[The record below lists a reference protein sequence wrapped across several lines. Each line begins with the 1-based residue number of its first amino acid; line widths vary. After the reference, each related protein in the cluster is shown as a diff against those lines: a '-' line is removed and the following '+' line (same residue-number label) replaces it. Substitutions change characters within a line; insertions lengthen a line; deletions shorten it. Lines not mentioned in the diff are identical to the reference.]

1 MYKKMRL
8 TDTVR
13 IAPELL
19 GEPVKNAVK
28 LALRE
33 KLEGLVDKKIGAIVA
48 IKDVIEVGEGHILA
62 GDGGVYF
69 DAVFD
74 ALTFMPEMQEIIE
87 GSVLEVVEF
96 GIFVGIGPLDGLV
109 HVSQLTDEYVSYDEK
124 NSRLITKESG
134 RAITVGD
141 RVRARIVAV
150 SLNEREPRDSK
161 IGLTMR
167 QHALGKL
174 DWLEEMRLNKQK
186 EGVEEKAKPKKRKRE
201 EKKEEKKE
209 NSKGEKTED
218 NKEEASQVEK
228 KDNSEPEG
236 V

>member
-1 MYKKMRL
+1 MYRKMRL
-8 TDTVR
+8 ADTVR

-19 GEPVKNAVK
+19 GEPVHDAVK
-28 LALRE
+28 LALRD
-33 KLEGLVDKKIGAIVA
+33 KLEGLVDKKIGAMVA
-48 IKDVIEVGEGHILA
+48 VKDVIEVGEGHILA
-62 GDGGVYF
+62 GDGGVYY

-87 GSVLEVVEF
+87 GSVVEVVEF

-109 HVSQLTDEYVSYDEK
+109 HVSQLTDEFVSYDEK

-134 RAITVGD
+134 RSVTDGD
-141 RVRARIVAV
+141 KVRARIIAV

-174 DWLEEMRLNKQK
+174 EWIEEARKPK
-186 EGVEEKAKPKKRKRE
+186 EVVEEKAKPKKKR
-201 EKKEEKKE
+201 
-209 NSKGEKTED
+209 
-218 NKEEASQVEK
+218 KEEAPRAEQ
-228 KDNSEPEG
+228 SESKPEG
-236 V
+236 T

>member
-8 TDTVR
+8 ADTVR

-19 GEPVKNAVK
+19 GAPVEAAVK
-28 LALRE
+28 IALQD
-33 KLEGLVDKKIGAIVA
+33 KLEGLVDKTIGAIVA
-48 IKDVIEVGEGHILA
+48 IIEVIEVGEGHILA
-62 GDGGVYF
+62 GNAGVYY
-69 DAVFD
+69 DAIFEAV
-74 ALTFMPEMQEIIE
+74 TFMPEIQEIIE
-87 GSVLEVVEF
+87 GTVLEVVEF

-109 HVSQLTDEYVSYDEK
+109 HVSQLTDEFVSYDEK

-174 DWLEEMRLNKQK
+174 DWLEEARQEKQK
-186 EGVEEKAKPKKRKRE
+186 EVAGETEGKAKKK
-201 EKKEEKKE
+201 KKEDTKESHSKKSDE
-209 NSKGEKTED
+209 G
-218 NKEEASQVEK
+218 K
-228 KDNSEPEG
+228 K
-236 V
+236 

>member
-8 TDTVR
+8 ADTVR

-19 GEPVKNAVK
+19 GAPVEEAVK
-28 LALRE
+28 LALRD
-33 KLEGLVDKKIGAIVA
+33 KLEGLVDKTIGAIVA
-48 IKDVIEVGEGHILA
+48 ITDVIEVGEGHILA
-62 GDGGVYF
+62 GNAGVYYDTVF
-69 DAVFD
+69 NAV
-74 ALTFMPEMQEIIE
+74 TFLPEIQEIIE
-87 GSVLEVVEF
+87 GTVLEVVEF
-96 GIFVGIGPLDGLV
+96 GVFVGIGPLDGLV
-109 HVSQLTDEYVSYDEK
+109 HVSQLTDEFVSYDEK

-174 DWLEEMRLNKQK
+174 DWLEEARMEKQK
-186 EGVEEKAKPKKRKRE
+186 ESAGETEGKAKKK
-201 EKKEEKKE
+201 KKEEAKETHSKK
-209 NSKGEKTED
+209 S
-218 NKEEASQVEK
+218 EEGK
-228 KDNSEPEG
+228 K
-236 V
+236 

>member
-8 TDTVR
+8 ADTVR

-19 GEPVKNAVK
+19 GAPVEEAVK
-28 LALRE
+28 LALRD
-33 KLEGLVDKKIGAIVA
+33 KLEGLVDKTIGAIVA
-48 IKDVIEVGEGHILA
+48 IMDVIEVGEGHILA
-62 GDGGVYF
+62 GNAGVYY

-74 ALTFMPEMQEIIE
+74 AVTFMPEIQEIIE
-87 GSVLEVVEF
+87 GTVLEVVEF
-96 GIFVGIGPLDGLV
+96 GVFVGIGPLDGLV
-109 HVSQLTDEYVSYDEK
+109 HVSQLTDEFVSYDEK

-167 QHALGKL
+167 QYALGKL
-174 DWLEEMRLNKQK
+174 DWLEEVRQEKQK
-186 EGVEEKAKPKKRKRE
+186 ESHSKKSEEGKK
-201 EKKEEKKE
+201 
-209 NSKGEKTED
+209 
-218 NKEEASQVEK
+218 
-228 KDNSEPEG
+228 
-236 V
+236 

>member
-8 TDTVR
+8 ADTVR

-19 GEPVKNAVK
+19 GAPVEEAVK
-28 LALRE
+28 LALRD
-33 KLEGLVDKKIGAIVA
+33 KLEGLVDKTIGAIVV
-48 IKDVIEVGEGHILA
+48 ITDVIEVGEGHILPGNA
-62 GDGGVYF
+62 GVFY

-74 ALTFMPEMQEIIE
+74 AVTFMPEIQEIIE
-87 GSVLEVVEF
+87 GTVLEVVEF

-109 HVSQLTDEYVSYDEK
+109 HVSQLTDEFMSYDEK

-134 RAITVGD
+134 RALTVGD

-174 DWLEEMRLNKQK
+174 DWLEEARLEQQR
-186 EGVEEKAKPKKRKRE
+186 EGAGETEEKSKKKKKDDAKEVHPKKSE
-201 EKKEEKKE
+201 EGKK
-209 NSKGEKTED
+209 
-218 NKEEASQVEK
+218 
-228 KDNSEPEG
+228 
-236 V
+236 

>member
-8 TDTVR
+8 ADTVR

-19 GEPVKNAVK
+19 GEPVEEAVK
-28 LALRE
+28 VALRD
-33 KLEGLVDKKIGAIVA
+33 KLEGLVDKTIGAIVT
-48 IKDVIEVGEGHILA
+48 IIDVNEVGEGHILA
-62 GDGGVYF
+62 GDAGVYYDAIF
-69 DAVFD
+69 DAV
-74 ALTFMPEMQEIIE
+74 TFMPELQEMIE

-134 RAITVGD
+134 RSITVGD

-174 DWLEEMRLNKQK
+174 EWLEEAR
-186 EGVEEKAKPKKRKRE
+186 KPKE
-201 EKKEEKKE
+201 EGKEKSKKKKKDDKKEDSKHKE
-209 NSKGEKTED
+209 
-218 NKEEASQVEK
+218 A
-228 KDNSEPEG
+228 
-236 V
+236 

>member
-8 TDTVR
+8 ADTVR

-19 GEPVKNAVK
+19 GSPVEEAVK
-28 LALRE
+28 LALRD
-33 KLEGLVDKKIGAIVA
+33 KLEGLVDKTIGAIAV
-48 IKDVIEVGEGHILA
+48 ITDVIEVGEGHILA
-62 GDGGVYF
+62 GNAGVFY

-74 ALTFMPEMQEIIE
+74 AVTFMPDIQEIIE
-87 GSVLEVVEF
+87 GTVLEVVEF

-109 HVSQLTDEYVSYDEK
+109 HVSQLTDEFMSYDEK

-134 RAITVGD
+134 RALTVGD

-174 DWLEEMRLNKQK
+174 DWLEEARLEQQK
-186 EGVEEKAKPKKRKRE
+186 EGAGETEGKSKKKKKDDTKEGRPKKSDE
-201 EKKEEKKE
+201 GKK
-209 NSKGEKTED
+209 
-218 NKEEASQVEK
+218 
-228 KDNSEPEG
+228 
-236 V
+236 

>member
-8 TDTVR
+8 ADTVR

-19 GEPVKNAVK
+19 GEPLEEAVK
-28 LALRE
+28 LALRD
-33 KLEGLVDKKIGAIVA
+33 KLEGLVDKKIGAMVA
-48 IKDVIEVGEGHILA
+48 ILDIFEVGEGHILA
-62 GDGGVYF
+62 GDAGVYY

-74 ALTFMPEMQEIIE
+74 ALTFMPELQEIIE

-109 HVSQLTDEYVSYDEK
+109 HVSQLTDEFVSYDEK

-134 RAITVGD
+134 RSVTVGD
-141 RVRARIVAV
+141 HVRARIVAV

-174 DWLEEMRLNKQK
+174 DWLEEART
-186 EGVEEKAKPKKRKRE
+186 AKPKEGGEEKEGKPRKK
-201 EKKEEKKE
+201 KKEEKK
-209 NSKGEKTED
+209 GEAPK
-218 NKEEASQVEK
+218 KEEEPK
-228 KDNSEPEG
+228 PEG

>member
-8 TDTVR
+8 ADTVR

-19 GEPVKNAVK
+19 GEPVEQAVM
-28 LALRE
+28 LALRD

-48 IKDVIEVGEGHILA
+48 VTDVIEVGEGHILA
-62 GDGGVYF
+62 GDGGVYY
-69 DAVFD
+69 DAVFN

-87 GSVLEVVEF
+87 GSVVEVVEF
-96 GIFVGIGPLDGLV
+96 GVFVGIGPLDGLV
-109 HVSQLTDEYVSYDEK
+109 HVSQLTDEFVNYDEK

-134 RAITVGD
+134 RSITEGD
-141 RVRARIVAV
+141 RVRARIIAV

-174 DWLEEMRLNKQK
+174 EWIEDARKPR
-186 EGVEEKAKPKKRKRE
+186 EGGEEKVKGKKK
-201 EKKEEKKE
+201 KKEETPKG
-209 NSKGEKTED
+209 SKRESKH
-218 NKEEASQVEK
+218 
-228 KDNSEPEG
+228 EG
-236 V
+236 A

>member
-8 TDTVR
+8 KDTVR

-19 GEPVKNAVK
+19 GAPVEEAVK

-33 KLEGLVDKKIGAIVA
+33 KLEGLVDKTIGAIVA
-48 IKDVIEVGEGHILA
+48 ITDVIEVGEGHILA
-62 GDGGVYF
+62 GNAGVFYDVDF
-69 DAVFD
+69 DAV
-74 ALTFMPEMQEIIE
+74 TFMPEIQEIIE
-87 GSVLEVVEF
+87 GTVLEVVEF

-109 HVSQLTDEYVSYDEK
+109 HVSQLTDEFMSYDEK

-134 RAITVGD
+134 RALTVGD

-174 DWLEEMRLNKQK
+174 DWLEEARLEKQREGAGETEGKSKKKKKDDAK
-186 EGVEEKAKPKKRKRE
+186 ESSPKKSE
-201 EKKEEKKE
+201 EGKK
-209 NSKGEKTED
+209 
-218 NKEEASQVEK
+218 
-228 KDNSEPEG
+228 
-236 V
+236 

>member
-8 TDTVR
+8 ADTVR

-19 GEPVKNAVK
+19 GAPVEAAVK
-28 LALRE
+28 IALQD
-33 KLEGLVDKKIGAIVA
+33 KLEGLVDKTIGAVVA
-48 IKDVIEVGEGHILA
+48 IMEVIEVGDGHILA
-62 GDGGVYF
+62 GNAGVYY

-74 ALTFMPEMQEIIE
+74 AVTFMPEIQEIIE
-87 GSVLEVVEF
+87 GTVLEVVEF

-109 HVSQLTDEYVSYDEK
+109 HVSQLTDEFVSYDEK

-174 DWLEEMRLNKQK
+174 DWLEEARLEKQK
-186 EGVEEKAKPKKRKRE
+186 EGAGETEGKGKKK
-201 EKKEEKKE
+201 KKEETKEIHSKKSDE
-209 NSKGEKTED
+209 G
-218 NKEEASQVEK
+218 K
-228 KDNSEPEG
+228 K
-236 V
+236 

>member
-8 TDTVR
+8 ADTVR

-19 GEPVKNAVK
+19 GEPVKEAVK
-28 LALRE
+28 LALQD

-48 IKDVIEVGEGHILA
+48 VKDIVEVGEGHILA
-62 GDGGVYF
+62 GDGGVYYDVIF
-69 DAVFD
+69 DAI
-74 ALTFMPEMQEIIE
+74 TFMPEMQEIIE

-96 GIFVGIGPLDGLV
+96 GIFIGIGPLDGLV
-109 HVSQLTDEYVSYDEK
+109 HVSQLTDEYISYDEK
-124 NSRLITKESG
+124 NSRLIAKESG

-141 RVRARIVAV
+141 KVRARIIAV

-174 DWLEEMRLNKQK
+174 EWIEEMRIAQ
-186 EGVEEKAKPKKRKRE
+186 E
-201 EKKEEKKE
+201 KEEKK
-209 NSKGEKTED
+209 KK
-218 NKEEASQVEK
+218 KE
-228 KDNSEPEG
+228 
-236 V
+236 

>member
-8 TDTVR
+8 ADTVR

-19 GEPVKNAVK
+19 GAPVEEAVK
-28 LALRE
+28 LALRD
-33 KLEGLVDKKIGAIVA
+33 KLEGLVDKTIGAIVA
-48 IKDVIEVGEGHILA
+48 IIDVIEVGEGHILA
-62 GDGGVYF
+62 GDAGVYY
-69 DAVFD
+69 DTVFD
-74 ALTFMPEMQEIIE
+74 SVTFMPEIQEIIE
-87 GSVLEVVEF
+87 GTVLEVVEF

-109 HVSQLTDEYVSYDEK
+109 HVSQLTDEFVSYDEK

-174 DWLEEMRLNKQK
+174 DWLEEARLEKQNEAAGEP
-186 EGVEEKAKPKKRKRE
+186 EGKPKKKKKEDAKESPPKKSEE
-201 EKKEEKKE
+201 EKK
-209 NSKGEKTED
+209 
-218 NKEEASQVEK
+218 
-228 KDNSEPEG
+228 
-236 V
+236 

>member
-8 TDTVR
+8 SDTVR

-19 GEPVKNAVK
+19 GEPVKEAVN
-28 LALRE
+28 LALRD
-33 KLEGLVDKKIGAIVA
+33 KLEGLVDKRIGAVVA
-48 IKDVIEVGEGHILA
+48 VIEVIEVGEGHILA
-62 GDGGVYF
+62 GDGGVYY
-69 DAVFD
+69 DATFD
-74 ALTFMPEMQEIIE
+74 ALTFIPEMQEIIE

-96 GIFVGIGPLDGLV
+96 GIFMGIGPLDGLV

-134 RAITVGD
+134 RSITVGD

-167 QHALGKL
+167 QHALGKME
-174 DWLEEMRLNKQK
+174 WIEEDRLRKDDK
-186 EGVEEKAKPKKRKRE
+186 GKGKKK
-201 EKKEEKKE
+201 KKEPQQA
-209 NSKGEKTED
+209 
-218 NKEEASQVEK
+218 EASQ
-228 KDNSEPEG
+228 
-236 V
+236 

>member
-1 MYKKMRL
+1 MYRKMRL
-8 TDTVR
+8 ADTVR

-19 GEPVKNAVK
+19 GEPVHEAVK
-28 LALRE
+28 LALRD

-48 IKDVIEVGEGHILA
+48 VKDVIEVGEGHILA
-62 GDGGVYF
+62 GDGGVYY

-87 GSVLEVVEF
+87 GSVVEVVEF

-109 HVSQLTDEYVSYDEK
+109 HVSQLTDEFVNYDEK

-134 RAITVGD
+134 RSVTEGD
-141 RVRARIVAV
+141 KVRARIIAV

-174 DWLEEMRLNKQK
+174 EWIEEARKLK
-186 EGVEEKAKPKKRKRE
+186 EGGEEKAKPRKK
-201 EKKEEKKE
+201 KKEET
-209 NSKGEKTED
+209 SKAEK
-218 NKEEASQVEK
+218 
-228 KDNSEPEG
+228 SESKPEG
-236 V
+236 T

>member
-8 TDTVR
+8 ADTVR

-19 GEPVKNAVK
+19 GAPVEAAVK
-28 LALRE
+28 IALQD
-33 KLEGLVDKKIGAIVA
+33 KLEGLVDKTIGAVVA
-48 IKDVIEVGEGHILA
+48 IIEVIEVGDGHIIA
-62 GDGGVYF
+62 GNAGVFY
-69 DAVFD
+69 DAIFEAV
-74 ALTFMPEMQEIIE
+74 TFMPEIQEIIE
-87 GSVLEVVEF
+87 GTVLEVVEF

-109 HVSQLTDEYVSYDEK
+109 HVSQLTDEFVSYDEK

-134 RAITVGD
+134 RFITVGD

-174 DWLEEMRLNKQK
+174 DWLEEARQEKQK
-186 EGVEEKAKPKKRKRE
+186 EDVG
-201 EKKEEKKE
+201 
-209 NSKGEKTED
+209 
-218 NKEEASQVEK
+218 
-228 KDNSEPEG
+228 EPEG
-236 V
+236 KAKKKKKEDAKEIPSKKFEERKK

>member
-8 TDTVR
+8 ADTVR

-19 GEPVKNAVK
+19 GAPVEAAVK
-28 LALRE
+28 IALQD
-33 KLEGLVDKKIGAIVA
+33 KLEGLVDKTIGAVVA
-48 IKDVIEVGEGHILA
+48 IMEVIEVGDGHILA
-62 GDGGVYF
+62 GNAGVFY

-74 ALTFMPEMQEIIE
+74 AVTFMPEIQEIIE
-87 GSVLEVVEF
+87 GTVLEVVEF

-109 HVSQLTDEYVSYDEK
+109 HVSQLTDEFVSYDEK

-174 DWLEEMRLNKQK
+174 DWLEEARQEKQK
-186 EGVEEKAKPKKRKRE
+186 EGAGEIEGKAKKK
-201 EKKEEKKE
+201 KKEDAKEGHSKKSDE
-209 NSKGEKTED
+209 G
-218 NKEEASQVEK
+218 K
-228 KDNSEPEG
+228 K
-236 V
+236 

>member
-8 TDTVR
+8 ADTVR

-19 GEPVKNAVK
+19 GAPVEAAVK
-28 LALRE
+28 IALQD
-33 KLEGLVDKKIGAIVA
+33 KLEGLVDKTIGAIVA
-48 IKDVIEVGEGHILA
+48 IIEVIEVGEGHILA
-62 GDGGVYF
+62 GNAGVYY
-69 DAVFD
+69 DAIFEAV
-74 ALTFMPEMQEIIE
+74 TFMPEIQEIIE
-87 GSVLEVVEF
+87 GTVLEVVEF

-109 HVSQLTDEYVSYDEK
+109 HVSQLTDEFVSYDEK

-167 QHALGKL
+167 QHALGKI
-174 DWLEEMRLNKQK
+174 DWLEEARQEKQK
-186 EGVEEKAKPKKRKRE
+186 EVGGETEGKAKKK
-201 EKKEEKKE
+201 KKEDIKE
-209 NSKGEKTED
+209 GNSKKSDEG
-218 NKEEASQVEK
+218 K
-228 KDNSEPEG
+228 K
-236 V
+236 

>member
-1 MYKKMRL
+1 MYRKMRL
-8 TDTVR
+8 ADTVR

-19 GEPVKNAVK
+19 GEPVHEAVK
-28 LALRE
+28 LALRD
-33 KLEGLVDKKIGAIVA
+33 KLEGLVDKKIGAMVA
-48 IKDVIEVGEGHILA
+48 VKDVIEVGEGHILA
-62 GDGGVYF
+62 GDGGVYY

-87 GSVLEVVEF
+87 GSVVEVVEF

-109 HVSQLTDEYVSYDEK
+109 HVSQLTDEFVSYDEK

-134 RAITVGD
+134 RSVTDGD
-141 RVRARIVAV
+141 KVRARIIAV

-174 DWLEEMRLNKQK
+174 EWIEEARKPK
-186 EGVEEKAKPKKRKRE
+186 EVVEEKAKPKKKR
-201 EKKEEKKE
+201 
-209 NSKGEKTED
+209 
-218 NKEEASQVEK
+218 KEEAPRAEQ
-228 KDNSEPEG
+228 SESKPEG
-236 V
+236 T

>member
-8 TDTVR
+8 ADTVR

-19 GEPVKNAVK
+19 GEPVKEAVK
-28 LALRE
+28 LALRD
-33 KLEGLVDKKIGAIVA
+33 KLEGLVDKKMGAMVA
-48 IKDVIEVGEGHILA
+48 VKDIIEVGEGHILA
-62 GDGGVYF
+62 GDGGVYY

-74 ALTFMPEMQEIIE
+74 AVTFMPEMQEIIE
-87 GSVLEVVEF
+87 GSVVEVVEF

-109 HVSQLTDEYVSYDEK
+109 HVSQLTDEFVSYDER

-134 RAITVGD
+134 RSLVEGD
-141 RVRARIVAV
+141 KVRARIIAV

-174 DWLEEMRLNKQK
+174 EWIEE
-186 EGVEEKAKPKKRKRE
+186 ACKPKEVGE
-201 EKKEEKKE
+201 ETVKGKKKKKEEMPKG
-209 NSKGEKTED
+209 SKH
-218 NKEEASQVEK
+218 
-228 KDNSEPEG
+228 EG
-236 V
+236 A